1 MIRIFNSAHFRETG
15 DERFVS
21 LDDVNI
27 VTQKICEFTSA
38 PYILFEHK
46 DFPLGALRA
55 EYNGEH
61 WSCDLDQI
69 LVKKRLT
76 YRQKESIVNI

>member
-1 MIRIFNSAHFRETG
+1 MIRVFNSATYRF
-15 DERFVS
+15 DPSERFIP
-21 LDDVNI
+21 LDEVNI
-27 VTQKICEFTSA
+27 VSQKICSFSGA

-61 WSCDLDQI
+61 WSCDMD
-69 LVKKRLT
+69 
-76 YRQKESIVNI
+76 